1 MKKKMAKKQILTRTL
16 SLTMAAGLLL
26 GTTQVYARSSR
37 RAAWNDASSSQDT
50 AMSVS
55 DSLSVETDEE
65 SAAHDVYS
73 NVYADSDAWAAWKA
87 TWADEIRDN
96 YEQVALTP
104 GTDETQ
110 LNFAWY
116 SYTKETPM
124 VRLTYADGTT
134 KVFDGTQDTDNAE
147 SFTITDDD
155 GNETTVTLYPNKVT
169 VTGLE
174 EETDYQYEYYIDG
187 AWSEKYDYSTE
198 SFSSFSVMYVGDPQI
213 GASTGQTTAD
223 GTSSSDNGK
232 EYYAMNDSY
241 NWNQTLINATEQF
254 SDLAFIL
261 SAGDQINQTSASKDS
276 EKLQQQIE
284 YAGFLYP
291 SVLRSLPIATTIG
304 NHDSKSINY
313 SNHFNNPN
321 TQTSDETTAGATT
334 AGTDYYFAY
343 GNTLFISIDTNNY
356 NCATHENVIKEAV
369 EAYPDATWR
378 ILMFH
383 QDIYG
388 SGYDHSD
395 SDGMVLRTQLTPII
409 DEYDIDAVLQGHDH
423 TYSRTYQ
430 LSSTTSIEDATVY
443 TTSDTDADSAYQ
455 TDNASCYNILTGL
468 TNLYRVVDPDGT
480 VYFEANSSTGSKF
493 YQMIGTQQDYIA
505 ARSQSWRPTY
515 AVIDITETTLTVTTY
530 DAATGEVLV
539 ADGDIE
545 STYTIV
551 KQADKSAL
559 ADQIT
564 AAQAAY
570 DAAVADGTY
579 TEASLQTLA
588 DTITAAQAIYDDE
601 EADSTDIAS
610 AVTSLQDAEAALTL
624 AETESDDTT
633 GSADA
638 TGSDATA
645 SASDSTNSTDSTAST
660 SDAAVASAYYSGSS
674 VKEAA
679 AISLEKDAVYDE
691 ANDVTA
697 VVTDTSDLEEGV
709 TYVVVIDGEAYEAYV
724 EDGVLYI
731 SGDVTGYDLDGLTI
745 YAKADDSASNDD
757 SGKSD
762 DTEEDDNSTVST
774 KKTDDTSLIWM
785 LLGYAVAGISACGL
799 AVLRIKKFNR

>member
-1 MKKKMAKKQILTRTL
+1 MKKKMAKRQILTRTL

-26 GTTQVYARSSR
+26 GTTQVYARSSQ
-37 RAAWNDASSSQDT
+37 RAAWNDASSDKSAGT
-50 AMSVS
+50 TVS
-55 DSLSVETDEE
+55 DSLSVETGE
-65 SAAHDVYS
+65 SSAEYTAYS
-73 NVYADSDAWAAWKA
+73 NVYADSDAWAAWK
-87 TWADEIRDN
+87 TLWADEIRDN

-104 GTDETQ
+104 GADETQ

-124 VRLTYADGTT
+124 VRMIYADGTT

-155 GNETTVTLYPNKVT
+155 GNKTTVVLYPNKVT

-174 EETDYQYEYYIDG
+174 EETDYQYEYYVDG

-223 GTSSSDNGK
+223 GTSSNDNGK
-232 EYYAMNDSY
+232 EYYAMNDAY
-241 NWNQTLINATEQF
+241 NWNQTLLNATEQF

-261 SAGDQINQTSASKDS
+261 SAGDQINQTSVSSDAN
-276 EKLQQQIE
+276 KLQQQIE

-304 NHDSKSINY
+304 NHDSASINY

-321 TQTSDETTAGATT
+321 TQTTEETTAGATT
-334 AGTDYYFAY
+334 AGTDYYFVY

-430 LSSTTSIEDATVY
+430 LSSTTSIENAVAYSTY
-443 TTSDTDADSAYQ
+443 TTDADSDYQ
-455 TDNASCYNILTGL
+455 SDNASCYNILTGL
-468 TNLYRVVDPDGT
+468 TNLYRVVDPEGT
-480 VYFEANSSTGSKF
+480 VYFEANSSTGSKY

-551 KQADKSAL
+551 KQADKTSLESAI
-559 ADQIT
+559 AE
-564 AAQAAY
+564 AQDAY
-570 DAAVADGTY
+570 DAAAAEGTY
-579 TEASLQTLA
+579 TEESLKTLE
-588 DTITAAQAIYDDE
+588 DTIAAAQAIYEDE

-610 AVTSLQDAEAALTL
+610 AITSLQDAQSALALVDTD
-624 AETESDDTT
+624 SDDT
-633 GSADA
+633 D
-638 TGSDATA
+638 SDDTDSNSDDTDNTAASSTA
-645 SASDSTNSTDSTAST
+645 SAVSSTSST
-660 SDAAVASAYYSGSS
+660 SDAAVASAYYNGSS
-674 VKEAA
+674 VTAAA
-679 AISLEKDAVYDE
+679 AISLEEEAVYDE
-691 ANDVTA
+691 ENDVTA
-697 VVTDTSDLEEGV
+697 VVTDTSELEEGV

-745 YAKADDSASNDD
+745 YEKVDDSD
-757 SGKSD
+757 SD
-762 DTEEDDNSTVST
+762 DTDDADDEDDSSSVTS
-774 KKTDDTSLIWM
+774 KKMGDTSLIWM

-799 AVLRIKKFNR
+799 AVLRFKKFNR